1 MQYKQLRAP
10 SGGMAPALWP
20 AMRLLYSLVLATA
33 LGACA
38 APTAPDNPA
47 DQLEQARA
55 RWQQAGIASYR
66 YTITRTCECTPEMT
80 GPVTVE
86 VRSGQVASQRYE
98 TGSAVDPQYADLFA
112 PVPGLFDLIER
123 AILLP
128 AASVSV
134 RYHQTLGYPESIA
147 IDEVAGV
154 VDDEVSYR
162 VTGFAEVAN

>member
-1 MQYKQLRAP
+1 MRFPFSL
-10 SGGMAPALWP
+10 AL
-20 AMRLLYSLVLATA
+20 AVAA
-33 LGACA
+33 VGACA

-47 DQLEQARA
+47 DQLEQAKA
-55 RWQQAGIASYR
+55 RWQQAGILTYQ

-134 RYHQTLGYPESIA
+134 RYHHTLGYPESIA

-162 VTGFAEVAN
+162 VTGFAAVGN